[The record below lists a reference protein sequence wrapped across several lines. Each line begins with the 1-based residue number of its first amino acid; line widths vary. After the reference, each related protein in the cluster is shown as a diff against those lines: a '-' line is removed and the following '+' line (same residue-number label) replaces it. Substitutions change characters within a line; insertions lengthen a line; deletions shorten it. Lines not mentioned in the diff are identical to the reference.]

1 MKGDFGKVAAAKAHI
16 QRSIEG
22 RGYFDY
28 AQTSAETPGKFCL
41 LSADLALSGDLLP
54 MDDGLEYKIAL
65 QV

>member
-1 MKGDFGKVAAAKAHI
+1 M
-16 QRSIEG
+16 EG